1 MTHVDSPTWTFII
14 GTGRCG
20 STILEEALVRH
31 PDVGFISNVD
41 SYAAS
46 LNPKGRWNNALYRSV
61 PTRFRQRDRIRSG
74 KTRQS
79 SLHFGPSEAWK
90 LMSARV
96 SPLWSEPVRD
106 LTADDVTPWLERRFR
121 QFFEERASAQKKPA
135 FLHKYTGWP
144 RAGFVHRILPDARFI
159 HFVRDGRAVAAS
171 LMQRPWWRGYL
182 GPPQWG
188 FGLLPKPYA
197 AAWERH
203 GRSFVVLAGLEWM
216 VLMDAFE
223 AARKAVPSSQWLQV
237 RYEDYVD
244 APRETV
250 EKILAS
256 MGLDWNDDFELAFGT
271 LPMSKARLDGF
282 KRELTA
288 AHLAALDD
296 VLGPHLSRLGY
307 G

>member
-1 MTHVDSPTWTFII
+1 
-14 GTGRCG
+14 
-20 STILEEALVRH
+20 
-31 PDVGFISNVD
+31 
-41 SYAAS
+41 
-46 LNPKGRWNNALYRSV
+46 
-61 PTRFRQRDRIRSG
+61 
-74 KTRQS
+74 
-79 SLHFGPSEAWK
+79 
-90 LMSARV
+90 
-96 SPLWSEPVRD
+96 
-106 LTADDVTPWLERRFR
+106 
-121 QFFEERASAQKKPA
+121 
-135 FLHKYTGWP
+135 
-144 RAGFVHRILPDARFI
+144 
-159 HFVRDGRAVAAS
+159 
-171 LMQRPWWRGYL
+171 
-182 GPPQWG
+182 
-188 FGLLPKPYA
+188 
-197 AAWERH
+197 
-203 GRSFVVLAGLEWM
+203 M